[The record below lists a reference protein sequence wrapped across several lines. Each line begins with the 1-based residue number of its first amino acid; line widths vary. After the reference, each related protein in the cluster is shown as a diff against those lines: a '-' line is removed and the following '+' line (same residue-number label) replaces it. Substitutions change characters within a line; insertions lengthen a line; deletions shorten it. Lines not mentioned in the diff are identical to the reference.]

1 MTNGDALLAA
11 DMALRGGVVLLLL
24 TLAAVVTRDRGRAPS
39 ARLGSLFAIG
49 AAAYAV
55 CSAAGFHDQAAWW
68 TAPILALAA
77 GNNVVFWMFARALF
91 DDAFQPRW
99 RHLAI
104 WAAVVALASVR
115 MLVLRPE
122 GSPLTA
128 PVGVILTLLSIGFAG
143 AAIVQTLA
151 TWRDDL
157 VERRRAIRVFVVAAS
172 AVYTILTNGA
182 ELVGLDRLAPR
193 TASLA
198 GAAGLAAI
206 ALAVAWSVL
215 RASPGLFDGRGSE
228 PTNRADAPL
237 TPADDAYLAAL
248 DRAVTYDRIYRQ
260 EGLSI
265 GALAAGLG
273 LPEYRLR
280 RLINQGL
287 GHRNFSSFLNEHRI
301 GEAKAAL
308 GDPAQDPVPI
318 LTIAL
323 DAGFASLGPFN
334 RAFKAETGMT
344 PTEYRRLR
352 TEQAPVLEDRLQVS
366 ASRN

>member
-1 MTNGDALLAA
+1 MTNGEALLAA

-24 TLAAVVTRDRGRAPS
+24 TLAAVVFRDRGRAPS
-39 ARLGSLFAIG
+39 ARQGSLFAVG
-49 AAAYAV
+49 TAAYAV
-55 CSAAGFHDQAAWW
+55 CSAAGFHDRTAWW
-68 TAPILALAA
+68 IIPILALAA
-77 GNNVVFWMFARALF
+77 GNNVVFWVFARTLF

-99 RHLAI
+99 RHLVI
-104 WAAVVALASVR
+104 WAGVVALASIR
-115 MLVLRPE
+115 MLVLAPH
-122 GSPLTA
+122 GSPLA
-128 PVGVILTLLSIGFAG
+128 GLAGVILTLLSIGFAA
-143 AAIVQTLA
+143 AAIIQTLA

-182 ELVGLDRLAPR
+182 ELAGLDRLAPR
-193 TASLA
+193 AASLA
-198 GAAGLAAI
+198 TAAGLAAI

-228 PTNRADAPL
+228 PVSRADAPL
-237 TPADDAYLAAL
+237 TPADDAHLAAL
-248 DRAVTYDRIYRQ
+248 DRAMTYDRIYRQ

-265 GALAAGLG
+265 GALAARLG

-287 GHRNFSSFLNEHRI
+287 GHRNFSSFLSEHRI

-308 GDPAQDPVPI
+308 GDPAQDQVPI

-334 RAFKAETGMT
+334 RAFKARTGLT

-352 TEQAPVLEDRLQVS
+352 AERAQVVEDRMQVS
-366 ASRN
+366 ASRS